1 MITLRP
7 SESRG
12 RTRIDWLDAR
22 HSFSFGEYDDPDWR
36 AFRTL
41 RVINQD
47 IVAPGGG
54 FSPHPHRDMEIVTLV
69 LRGRL
74 DHADAIGDGHQQSL
88 LPGEVQ
94 RISAGTGMVHSEF
107 NGSRTE
113 PVELLQIWIKPD
125 QRGRTPRYEQRPFNL
140 DGAGTD
146 ARAPGKLVTLV
157 APQGKAVAGDRPED
171 SRALEVF
178 QDAWVYHA
186 ALRSGQSITHAL
198 APGRGAWVQVI
209 SGEVS
214 VNGRALKAGDAAAIE
229 DEPTL
234 TLQAATKVE
243 SVGSDTPA
251 RVLLFDLS

>member
-7 SESRG
+7 SGSRG
-12 RTRIDWLDAR
+12 RTRISWLDAR
-22 HSFSFGEYDDPDWR
+22 HSFSFGDYDDPDWR
-36 AFRTL
+36 AFRSL

-107 NGSRTE
+107 NGSTTD
-113 PVELLQIWIKPD
+113 PVELMQIWIKPD
-125 QRGRTPRYEQRPFNL
+125 QRGRTPRYEQKLFDLGLN
-140 DGAGTD
+140 DAGETNDATD
-146 ARAPGKLVTLV
+146 SPRLVTLI
-157 APQGKAVAGDRPED
+157 APEGSAGR
-171 SRALEVF
+171 SGALEIY
-178 QDAWVYHA
+178 QHAWIHHV
-186 ALRSGQSITHAL
+186 ALPAHQSITHAL

-209 SGEVS
+209 SGEVQL
-214 VNGRALKAGDAAAIE
+214 NGHTLKAGDAAAVE
-229 DEPTL
+229 DEPSL
-234 TLQAATKVE
+234 TLQA
-243 SVGSDTPA
+243 VGTPETAQPGILSPA
-251 RVLLFDLS
+251 RVLLFDLA